1 MEPQTQPLVSV
12 VTPVYNGE
20 RYLAEAIGSILSQT
34 YTHWEYII
42 VNNQSTDRSLEIAQ
56 QYARRDSR
64 IRVYT
69 NPEFL
74 GMLQNWNNALRQISP
89 ESTYCKVLHAD
100 DWLFPDCIT
109 QMVCL
114 AEAHPS
120 VGIVGAY
127 RLHGSK
133 VDLDGLPY
141 PSTVVPGRDL
151 CRAAL
156 MKGLYVFGS
165 PTSTLFRAKQV
176 RSRTPFYN
184 EANLHADT
192 EVCYD
197 ILQHADFGFIH
208 QVLTY
213 TRTHDEQ
220 VSSFAQRM
228 NTYALGNLRALVTYG
243 PVYLS
248 HAEYEQHLRLRLDQ
262 YYDFLGF
269 NVLRRRD
276 KKFWDYHR
284 EGLRHLGY
292 RLSEVRLARIVCA
305 KLLDRILNPKRTI
318 EGRMHVL
325 AMKKQQVG

>member
-1 MEPQTQPLVSV
+1 MERQTPPLVSV

-20 RYLAEAIGSILSQT
+20 RYLAEAIESVLSQT
-34 YTHWEYII
+34 YQHWEYII
-42 VNNQSTDRSLEIAQ
+42 VNNRSTDRSLEIAQ
-56 QYARRDSR
+56 QYARQDAR
-64 IRVYT
+64 IRIHT
-69 NPEFL
+69 NTEFL
-74 GMLQNWNNALRQISP
+74 GLLQNWNNALRQISS
-89 ESTYCKVLHAD
+89 ESKYCKVVHAD
-100 DWLFPDCIT
+100 DWLFPDCIM
-109 QMVCL
+109 QMVRL

-127 RLHGSK
+127 RLHGSE

-141 PSTVVPGRDL
+141 PSTVVPGRDV

-156 MKGLYVFGS
+156 LNGLHVFGS
-165 PTSTLFRAKQV
+165 PTSTLLRADQV

-197 ILQHADFGFIH
+197 ILQHTDFGFIH

-213 TRTHDEQ
+213 TRTHAEQ
-220 VSSFAQRM
+220 MSSFAQRF

-248 HAEYEQHLRLRLDQ
+248 SAEYEQRLRLSLDR

-269 NVLRRRD
+269 NLLHRRE
-276 KKFWDYHR
+276 KTFWDYHR
-284 EGLRHLGY
+284 DGLKRLGY
-292 RLSEVRLARIVCA
+292 RLSEVRLARVVGAIV
-305 KLLDRILNPKRTI
+305 LDRILNPKRTI

-325 AMKKQQVG
+325 AVPSDE